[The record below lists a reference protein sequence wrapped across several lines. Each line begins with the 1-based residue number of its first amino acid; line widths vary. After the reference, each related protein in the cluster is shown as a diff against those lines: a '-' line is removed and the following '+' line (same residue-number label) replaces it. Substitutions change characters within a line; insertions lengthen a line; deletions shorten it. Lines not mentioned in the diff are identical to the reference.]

1 MNDLSANW
9 FEQKQQEYAKSN
21 LLTVN
26 LLDHHYTIGKNT
38 AINRF
43 KDDKNYIFPA
53 WSKQAIIERQK
64 ILLDLALDVWRIND
78 QRLDRYKYALYEEY
92 LEKA

>member
-1 MNDLSANW
+1 MNDLTMNW

-26 LLDHHYTIGKNT
+26 LLDHEYKIGKNT

-43 KDDKNYIFPA
+43 KDDKKYIFQA
-53 WSKQAIIERQK
+53 WSKQAIIDRQK
-64 ILLDLALDVWRIND
+64 IMLDLALDVWRINH
-78 QRLDRYKYALYEEY
+78 QRLKKYKL
-92 LEKA
+92 